1 MKEKEIEQN
10 ILMPLLKG
18 RTVREA
24 ELLLNEA
31 LKIIKH
37 QSTID

>member
-1 MKEKEIEQN
+1 MNTKEN

-18 RTVREA
+18 KTVREA
-24 ELLLNEA
+24 ELLLYEA

-37 QSTID
+37 QSTIN